1 LGQAKA
7 GATVPSILSVIG
19 TNKVR
24 PTFQKTN
31 DFTSAFQ
38 GIVDMYGI
46 ARYQEVNPG
55 LFTIITF
62 PFLFGVMFG
71 DVGHGLILLAA
82 SLGLLGCWK
91 FIKRPSETLQAALD
105 QKWLILLMSL
115 FSIYCGFM
123 YNEFFSLPMGLFPSN
138 WSYTNEDRPF
148 ITREHD
154 TAFQVDPNY
163 VYPFG
168 VDPVRF

>member
-1 LGQAKA
+1 M
-7 GATVPSILSVIG
+7 PSILSVIP
-19 TNKVR
+19 TREEK

-31 DFTSAFQ
+31 DFTFAFQ
-38 GIVDMYGI
+38 EIVDMYGI

-55 LFTIITF
+55 VFTIITF

-71 DVGHGLILLAA
+71 DVGHGSLLLLMAL
-82 SLGLLGCWK
+82 SLLLLWK
-91 FIKRPSETLQAALD
+91 IVKKPSETLQSALD
-105 QKWLILLMSL
+105 NKWLILLMSL

-138 WSYTNEDRPF
+138 WSYDGTIEEEGP
-148 ITREHD
+148 HSYSH
-154 TAFQVDPNY
+154 QVDANY

-168 VDPVRF
+168 VDPVSRLCIV